1 MLLPF
6 ASFCR
11 CFLLLLLFFLCNFFE
26 LVWLFLLRL
35 LLLVSLGW
43 FEIARAKTTLQE
55 APVRRARARYLHFL
69 FSILALLQDRF
80 VAPNH
85 SDLCG
90 DRQ

>member
-55 APVRRARARYLHFL
+55 APVRRARARARGTFTFYSQFWL
-69 FSILALLQDRF
+69 FYKTVL
-80 VAPNH
+80 
-85 SDLCG
+85 
-90 DRQ
+90 